1 MRLMFNN
8 FFPTENRAVHE
19 KMWKKTVTSDRPQM
33 IIWRMRIACWI
44 PKSINTQSE
53 YVTLIARPLQQ
64 WLRQRPSILRHTY
77 IACLVEKGVQ
87 CF

>member
-44 PKSINTQSE
+44 PKSANTHSE
-53 YVTLIARPLQQ
+53 YAILCFSTATMVARTVFSFRYELK
-64 WLRQRPSILRHTY
+64 LY
-77 IACLVEKGVQ
+77 V
-87 CF
+87 